1 MSAAG
6 STEAD
11 PGQDPGE
18 STNQRKA
25 GMDVK
30 ALYLCSYGLYV
41 ICSRDD
47 GKHNGQ
53 IVNTV
58 FQVTAEPPK
67 IAVSVNKENL
77 THEYIS
83 KSKVFTVSILSTD
96 APMPF
101 IGNWGFKSGRDIDK
115 FKDCARIV
123 LDHTL
128 AFIEAEVE
136 KAVDVGTHTL
146 FVGKVVDCE
155 VVSEGDPMTYAY
167 YHQVKK
173 GKTPEKAATYVREEA
188 APKRTKSEEG
198 NMAGGKKYKCSVCG
212 YIYDP
217 EKGDPDSGA
226 SPGTAFEDLPDDWV
240 CPVCGVG
247 KDQFEPMD

>member
-1 MSAAG
+1 
-6 STEAD
+6 
-11 PGQDPGE
+11 
-18 STNQRKA
+18 
-25 GMDVK
+25 MDLK

-41 ICSRDD
+41 VCSKDD

-67 IAVSVNKENL
+67 IAVSINKGNL
-77 THEYIS
+77 THGYIS
-83 KSKVFTVSILSTD
+83 KSRVFTVSILSTD

-101 IGNWGFKSGRDIDK
+101 IGTWGFKSGRDIDK
-115 FKDCARIV
+115 FGDADFKVGKTGSRIL

-128 AFIEAEVE
+128 AYIEVEVE

-146 FVGKVVDCE
+146 FTGKVVDCE
-155 VVSEGDPMTYAY
+155 VVSEGKPMTYAY
-167 YHQVKK
+167 YHTVKK
-173 GKTPEKAATYVREEA
+173 GKTPEKAATYLKEKTSPRKAKPEEE
-188 APKRTKSEEG
+188 KMG
-198 NMAGGKKYKCSVCG
+198 DGKKYKCTVCG

-217 EKGDPDSGA
+217 EKGDPDNGI
-226 SPGTAFEDLPDDWV
+226 SPGTAFEALPADWV

-247 KDQFEPMD
+247 KDQFEPAD